1 MGVGHQNVSL
11 LPLSQWGRL
20 DCTSWCYSRLWL
32 KQKCDV
38 GGSEARG
45 LVRPSARGVCVS
57 EQAAQNPALHPRDLE
72 TGGRNTHILPQI
84 SVCR

>member
-11 LPLSQWGRL
+11 LPLSQRGRL

-38 GGSEARG
+38 GGSEAQG
-45 LVRPSARGVCVS
+45 LVRPSVRGVCV
-57 EQAAQNPALHPRDLE
+57 
-72 TGGRNTHILPQI
+72 
-84 SVCR
+84 